1 MNEIRTLADAYA
13 AGMREGRTMY
23 QRGYVTRK
31 HRDPEDIEVLE
42 AGGYRRGELYYLAPN
57 KNSTHYCYRVYLE
70 R

>member
-13 AGMREGRTMY
+13 AGMREGRVRW

-31 HRDPEDIEVLE
+31 PREPDEIEVYE
-42 AGGYRRGELYYLAPN
+42 AGGYRRGELYYLASCQ
-57 KNSTHYCYRVYLE
+57 NSTQYCYRVYLT

>member
-13 AGMREGRTMY
+13 AGMCDGEVRL

-31 HRDPEDIEVLE
+31 PRDPEEIEVQE
-42 AGGYRRGELYYLAPN
+42 ARGYRGGELYYLAPN
-57 KNSTHYCYRVYLE
+57 FSSTRYCYRIYLT